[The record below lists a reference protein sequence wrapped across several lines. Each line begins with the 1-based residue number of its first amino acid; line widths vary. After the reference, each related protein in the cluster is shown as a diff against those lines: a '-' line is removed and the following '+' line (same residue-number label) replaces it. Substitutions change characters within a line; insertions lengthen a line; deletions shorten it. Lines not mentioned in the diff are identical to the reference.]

1 MNRKIIINAMLMCMA
16 AGTAMAQDIV
26 TGEYVTQSMTSENV
40 AELLRGQISGVHVG
54 AIDNNPNG
62 ALNVNIR
69 GLNSLRTD
77 NQPLWIVDGVM
88 LSSDLNQN
96 LDAFWQYG
104 ERSYTAPLNPLAF
117 LAVEEIE
124 SIRVLKNAS
133 ATALYGSKGANG
145 VVIITTKTGKEG
157 SKDIDWSSNLRLNT
171 NASFRSAPTFSHN
184 HHLSLNGGGNKTNY
198 KVAADFRNISGV
210 TPRNSSNYGMLNAR
224 FDTHANSVVWFGLNA
239 NLSIGETSNPTGTA
253 YLGSPSYMLAMRDK
267 ALSPD
272 TTADQWL
279 QDYDDDS
286 MDYRGL
292 LSTYLVFNIIPNLSL
307 RLEGGVDLQANDRVI
322 WYGKSTDLGKV
333 SADNTNGGAASNL
346 TSDLFSYN
354 AKASLDYKFFFLKNH
369 SVGINASGE
378 ILGNRYHFN
387 TLNGINFASHDL
399 RGKGLNLRGSLPL
412 NHIFRYSYSHFG
424 ASGTLAYSWDGKVGL
439 DGSFRYDAT
448 PKYAHYSEAM
458 YPAGEIYV
466 DIHRIAFPQDRN
478 VSSLR
483 LKGGY
488 GVSGREQYI
497 PYGKFGKYLSGEWY
511 RPEKGQ
517 EGFCDGVDNLRTSE
531 WHVTGQVGF
540 LQERVRA
547 ELTFYDRKTSDRF
560 TMYSFASEPSV
571 TSNGTFYDWI
581 KVPDVMFERESAVSN
596 RGFELEINAAPV
608 KTADWTWNLSFV
620 GAYNLNRVMSSNVD
634 DYYGRAVGQDIFCSC
649 NVVGAPISSLYGYLA
664 DKDGNY
670 IDTTGE
676 GRVSKADKSMLGNT
690 IPKYT
695 GGFTTMLRW
704 KDLTLEIAM
713 DGAAGH
719 QVANINSMVA
729 DGAIDSFGEVVLS
742 SKYVENADY
751 VRISHVGLN
760 YRIPV
765 RLKWLKDLNVSLAA
779 GNPVMFTSYTGWNP
793 DVNSYG
799 VNSLSNGFDYGSYPM
814 VRSFVLGLTAKF

>member
-1 MNRKIIINAMLMCMA
+1 
-16 AGTAMAQDIV
+16 
-26 TGEYVTQSMTSENV
+26 
-40 AELLRGQISGVHVG
+40 LR
-54 AIDNNPNG
+54 
-62 ALNVNIR
+62 
-69 GLNSLRTD
+69 
-77 NQPLWIVDGVM
+77 
-88 LSSDLNQN
+88 
-96 LDAFWQYG
+96 
-104 ERSYTAPLNPLAF
+104 
-117 LAVEEIE
+117 
-124 SIRVLKNAS
+124 
-133 ATALYGSKGANG
+133 
-145 VVIITTKTGKEG
+145 
-157 SKDIDWSSNLRLNT
+157 
-171 NASFRSAPTFSHN
+171 
-184 HHLSLNGGGNKTNY
+184 LNGGGNKTSY

-399 RGKGLNLRGSLPL
+399 RGKGLNLRASLPL

-439 DGSFRYDAT
+439 DGSFRYDGT

-458 YPAGEIYV
+458 YPAGEVYV

-571 TSNGTFYDWI
+571 TSKGTFYDWI
-581 KVPDVMFERESAVSN
+581 KVPDVMFGRESVVSN
-596 RGFELEINAAPV
+596 RGFELEIDAAKNARLHANMGNIYFNE
-608 KTADWTWNLSFV
+608 KK
-620 GAYNLNRVMSSNVD
+620 Y
-634 DYYGRAVGQDIFCSC
+634 
-649 NVVGAPISSLYGYLA
+649 ISALKEY
-664 DKDGNY
+664 
-670 IDTTGE
+670 
-676 GRVSKADKSMLGNT
+676 
-690 IPKYT
+690 
-695 GGFTTMLRW
+695 
-704 KDLTLEIAM
+704 EIAFNLAHKTQ
-713 DGAAGH
+713 AAGSYLY
-719 QVANINSMVA
+719 NIA
-729 DGAIDSFGEVVLS
+729 RC
-742 SKYVENADY
+742 Y
-751 VRISHVGLN
+751 
-760 YRIPV
+760 
-765 RLKWLKDLNVSLAA
+765 
-779 GNPVMFTSYTGWNP
+779 
-793 DVNSYG
+793 
-799 VNSLSNGFDYGSYPM
+799 
-814 VRSFVLGLTAKF
+814 FVLGEYDLSKKAVLGAIQKDCIHITYYQLLVDCFIKLDIVENELQKHIEDESNPYNRIIVGLIYLKTNRETQARAILDDFIVRYPKMIIVEEVKAILRQM